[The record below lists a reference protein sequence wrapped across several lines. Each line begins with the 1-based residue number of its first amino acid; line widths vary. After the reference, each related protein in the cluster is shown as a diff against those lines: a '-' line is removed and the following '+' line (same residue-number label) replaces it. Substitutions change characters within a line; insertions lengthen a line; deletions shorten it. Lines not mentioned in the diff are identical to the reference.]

1 MVGNVMAAK
10 TLSINQTVNGAS
22 CGLNQAPLSID
33 IENFP
38 LSLPRNFGQK
48 VLSNNMTT
56 FWQVGHVTNTLD
68 IIRAVHW
75 VNVEMLHFIRIVV
88 FAHYVLINIHIR
100 ECFNDTYWSGGPPTP
115 QLRPTPFRLL
125 FSSAARNRHNL
136 GTIFNSTVAPD
147 ASPQM
152 HSGPASGFW
161 KHCVFFNRNAAS
173 LMQNIAGGDSYGFSF
188 EFVLLFIVMAKIKKY
203 FLPFW
208 IFRYL
213 NPWFGQEW
221 NARLLF
227 QKLCLKVLF
236 LMKLCFMVA
245 NIC

>member
-147 ASPQM
+147 AT
-152 HSGPASGFW
+152 
-161 KHCVFFNRNAAS
+161 NAQWSSKWFLETLCFLQPKCSIIDAKYCWR
-173 LMQNIAGGDSYGFSF
+173 QY
-188 EFVLLFIVMAKIKKY
+188 LLWIQ
-203 FLPFW
+203 FW
-208 IFRYL
+208 IC
-213 NPWFGQEW
+213 P
-221 NARLLF
+221 
-227 QKLCLKVLF
+227 F
-236 LMKLCFMVA
+236 LHSL
-245 NIC
+245 